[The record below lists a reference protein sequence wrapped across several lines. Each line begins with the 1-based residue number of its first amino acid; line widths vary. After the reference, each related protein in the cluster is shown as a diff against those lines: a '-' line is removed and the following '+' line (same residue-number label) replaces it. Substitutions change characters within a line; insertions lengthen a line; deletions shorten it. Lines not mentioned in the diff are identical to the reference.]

1 MFDHKIRQKSLS
13 CVLSVEE
20 IHIFIHSFCI
30 KYFKVIMTH
39 SPYKNIFSPCEIQKR
54 NLTDPVCTFFI
65 FFYFFLFFRILGPI
79 IAASIFIFKFA
90 VYWKMQFISAGIVT
104 GMNFGFKISP

>member
-1 MFDHKIRQKSLS
+1 MFDHKIRQKTLS
-13 CVLSVEE
+13 SILSIEE

-30 KYFKVIMTH
+30 KYFKVIMTQN
-39 SPYKNIFSPCEIQKR
+39 PYRNIFSPCEIQKK

-65 FFYFFLFFRILGPI
+65 FLFFRILGPI

-104 GMNFGFKISP
+104 GMEFGFKISP